1 MGVAAGGCRYQSS
14 DVECGD
20 ARVRAQIRS
29 VAAVITVTGRL
40 DATNVEAVVGQL
52 CRYVHLD
59 DPLVLD
65 VHDVDID
72 GDGGGIFERLVS
84 AFGAECHWG
93 GVDWVLVAQSA
104 DLPSSSEDD
113 EHIVWAESVPE
124 ALAHFA
130 WVIDT
135 RRHLPLPGLK

>member
-1 MGVAAGGCRYQSS
+1 MGR
-14 DVECGD
+14 
-20 ARVRAQIRS
+20 
-29 VAAVITVTGRL
+29 
-40 DATNVEAVVGQL
+40 L

-65 VHDVDID
+65 VHDVD
-72 GDGGGIFERLVS
+72 GGGMLERLVS

-104 DLPSSSEDD
+104 DLSSFSDDD

-130 WVIDT
+130 WVIDA
-135 RRHLPLPGLK
+135 RRHWPLPGLK